1 MRDKLIYFAGLF
13 DGEGTVNVAQYW
25 KPNKKMNKRYLC
37 WRIAMEIAMTDKE
50 TVKWCCDTLGGNLKE
65 KPRKEH
71 KMQYRWRRVF
81 RDAYKIAKAIHPFAK
96 TKKKDLEKI
105 IRHYDNKETNRKT
118 ENVVR
123 RHTRPSRK
131 TMELRTGRLVH
142 GQT

>member
-25 KPNKKMNKRYLC
+25 KPNKKVNKR
-37 WRIAMEIAMTDKE
+37 
-50 TVKWCCDTLGGNLKE
+50 CCDTFGGNLKE

-81 RDAYKIAKAIHPFAK
+81 RDAYEIAKAIHPFAK

-105 IRHYDNKETNRKT
+105 LKHYGN
-118 ENVVR
+118 
-123 RHTRPSRK
+123 
-131 TMELRTGRLVH
+131 
-142 GQT
+142 